1 MFDRILQ
8 NKPFDSRLKPYS
20 KNNLKQLLSYLEQ
33 IEEYEKCHFLSLY
46 IKERFNHNYNFI
58 IKKKRV

>member
-1 MFDRILQ
+1 MDEMYDRILQ

-33 IEEYEKCHFLSLY
+33 IEEYEKCQIINIF
-46 IKERFNHNYNFI
+46 IKKRFNHKYNFI
-58 IKKKRV
+58 LK